1 MIVYFCNLLLLFNFQ
16 QISTSDNQIN
26 DSSIES
32 ILSNYEMGQS
42 IIRANSEDALEKLNK
57 GLSRSRELNETSLIA
72 LGNYYLSE
80 LYLYQKNYLEAINTS
95 IEASEIYKTL
105 NNSEKLSNTYSR
117 LGDIYFKISNF
128 DKSHYYYYESLL
140 IKEQLH
146 DEIGIAKTLGKIG
159 RIYSITPDPEI
170 DLPKAMVNY
179 EKALKVHKKL
189 NDQHGIIS
197 NLSSIGSV
205 YLKQGINQSKE
216 VKIRKAI
223 DFFKEAL
230 VKAEDLNLESSQATL
245 LGNIGP
251 CMRMLG
257 SYEESLEYL
266 FRALEIKKKLK
277 NYTSAAHSCNDISE
291 TYIDMND
298 LQNAKKY
305 ALKAIEY
312 AKGVSL
318 NQERYAYYLL
328 SEIGYNLGEFKNSF
342 NNLKQYHALRDSI
355 FSLKKINNI
364 NENQIKYETE
374 KKSFIIKAQESD
386 IALLNEKNKVKNQ
399 YLVFGTIGLLS
410 FFGIIFLVNSWN
422 KAKESKLIQ
431 EQFSQQLLQTQED
444 ERIRIANDLHDSV
457 GQKLNYI
464 SRKSQNLKQEE
475 INDLTVKVIDEVR
488 SISRGLYPV
497 LLTQFGLTESIK
509 QLILDYDE
517 ETDLFFTSEIESID
531 EYIDQNKSLNLY
543 RFVQESLNNII
554 KHANAKAVLVS
565 IEKTSNL
572 VTITINDNG
581 QGFDTNDAQ
590 KLNSLGLKTLKERI
604 RILNGKLIIKS
615 KPNNGTSIIAK
626 FPVTS

>member
-1 MIVYFCNLLLLFNFQ
+1 
-16 QISTSDNQIN
+16 
-26 DSSIES
+26 
-32 ILSNYEMGQS
+32 
-42 IIRANSEDALEKLNK
+42 
-57 GLSRSRELNETSLIA
+57 
-72 LGNYYLSE
+72 
-80 LYLYQKNYLEAINTS
+80 
-95 IEASEIYKTL
+95 
-105 NNSEKLSNTYSR
+105 
-117 LGDIYFKISNF
+117 
-128 DKSHYYYYESLL
+128 
-140 IKEQLH
+140 
-146 DEIGIAKTLGKIG
+146 
-159 RIYSITPDPEI
+159 
-170 DLPKAMVNY
+170 
-179 EKALKVHKKL
+179 
-189 NDQHGIIS
+189 
-197 NLSSIGSV
+197 
-205 YLKQGINQSKE
+205 
-216 VKIRKAI
+216 
-223 DFFKEAL
+223 
-230 VKAEDLNLESSQATL
+230 
-245 LGNIGP
+245 IGP

-298 LQNAKKY
+298 LPNAKKY